1 MRPLTRLPSLPGD
14 SPGDYAEVRRAG
26 VRIKCKHHS
35 LEVSEDDIVLS
46 LNEPGGG
53 AELSCGA
60 GAAVGGSNESGR
72 GSSTSLRHLLER
84 DESGEIVILTPSKI
98 TIENYPM
105 MVRVPKTAPT
115 TPENHRSRR
124 GKREVVVSPLPDYA
138 KSPSPIHWHFP
149 CSDSD
154 GTGNSGGTGAS
165 EDTTTSTS
173 TDESHTVIQN
183 YNKRR
188 DGGGGGGSG
197 GAGGGRGTKT
207 VSIWR
212 TSENSDE
219 ETSAMIFHHESG
231 TVENYS
237 GNSSSSRSYIR
248 LEEPS
253 LVTVDEKP
261 QQKTEET
268 FFGAVLNNAIG
279 TPRNYGEDT
288 LKMSHNNAFPTLSS
302 VHDLSNEIR
311 RFQKTSNF
319 EPWTSNNLLSTVE
332 RNQSRRQREE
342 GGGSGGISS
351 IEMDAVPSSSASRGG
366 WNNGRRSS
374 EDTTELPPSYSPE
387 DRFDLTSR
395 LESFVRRFNK
405 PSSIALT
412 TLNRLSP
419 TATGHLNTTGTGG
432 RIRNRFGG
440 IERRRRRRKHQRSQ
454 IATIRRLLGGVSAH
468 AEDDHP
474 YLLQTE
480 LDWINEDL
488 MRTQAEHREG
498 RRRRRHEEL
507 EGSDEEAGEG
517 ARESSVGLMTNIR
530 RRVRRTINLFKRS

>member
-1 MRPLTRLPSLPGD
+1 M
-14 SPGDYAEVRRAG
+14 
-26 VRIKCKHHS
+26 
-35 LEVSEDDIVLS
+35 LS

-53 AELSCGA
+53 AECGDTA
-60 GAAVGGSNESGR
+60 MASESGR
-72 GSSTSLRHLLER
+72 GSSTSLKHLLER
-84 DESGEIVILTPSKI
+84 SNSGEIVILTPSKI

-105 MVRVPKTAPT
+105 LVRVPKTAPT
-115 TPENHRSRR
+115 TPEHHR
-124 GKREVVVSPLPDYA
+124 GREVIVSPLPDYA
-138 KSPSPIHWHFP
+138 TAPSPIHWHFP

-154 GTGNSGGTGAS
+154 GTGNSGTTGTG

-173 TDESHTVIQN
+173 TDESHTVIHN
-183 YNKRR
+183 YGQGKT
-188 DGGGGGGSG
+188 SG
-197 GAGGGRGTKT
+197 RSVGGGRSAETKT

-219 ETSAMIFHHESG
+219 ETSAVIFHHESG

-237 GNSSSSRSYIR
+237 SNSSRTYIQ
-248 LEEPS
+248 LQDQVVEQNKDLLKSGKCSEEPRNS
-253 LVTVDEKP
+253 NATD
-261 QQKTEET
+261 
-268 FFGAVLNNAIG
+268 FGPILNNAIG
-279 TPRNYGEDT
+279 TPRIGESN

-302 VHDLSNEIR
+302 VHNLSNEIR

-332 RNQSRRQREE
+332 RNQNRRHQSDQISCIETPSQLASSREE
-342 GGGSGGISS
+342 
-351 IEMDAVPSSSASRGG
+351 
-366 WNNGRRSS
+366 WNNQRRSVAPRADPS
-374 EDTTELPPSYSPE
+374 DVTDLPIYSE

-395 LESFVRRFNK
+395 IESFVRRFNK

-419 TATGHLNTTGTGG
+419 TATGHLSTAGTSG

-454 IATIRRLLGGVSAH
+454 IQTIRRLLGGGGGA
-468 AEDDHP
+468 DDEHP

-498 RRRRRHEEL
+498 NGEEL
-507 EGSDEEAGEG
+507 EGNERSRGTP
-517 ARESSVGLMTNIR
+517 GLMTNIR
-530 RRVRRTINLFKRS
+530 TRVRRTFDLFKRAS

>member
-1 MRPLTRLPSLPGD
+1 MFLSVHFLHLEFTNRLLSTLAD
-14 SPGDYAEVRRAG
+14 DFAEVTRAG

-53 AELSCGA
+53 AESSCGA
-60 GAAVGGSNESGR
+60 AAVGGSESGR

-105 MVRVPKTAPT
+105 LVRVPRTAPT
-115 TPENHRSRR
+115 TPEHNHRRR
-124 GKREVVVSPLPDYA
+124 NNKKEVVVSPLPDYA
-138 KSPSPIHWHFP
+138 TSPSPIHWHFP

-154 GTGNSGGTGAS
+154 GTGTSGGAAMS
-165 EDTTTSTS
+165 EDTTTSS
-173 TDESHTVIQN
+173 TDESHTVIHN
-183 YNKRR
+183 FERR
-188 DGGGGGGSG
+188 DGGPRS
-197 GAGGGRGTKT
+197 TKT

-237 GNSSSSRSYIR
+237 GNSSRTY
-248 LEEPS
+248 LELRDP
-253 LVTVDEKP
+253 VVPEK
-261 QQKTEET
+261 EEELD
-268 FFGAVLNNAIG
+268 FGPRLNNTTG
-279 TPRNYGEDT
+279 TPRNST
-288 LKMSHNNAFPTLSS
+288 LKMSHNNSFPTLSS

-311 RFQKTSNF
+311 RFQKSSNF
-319 EPWTSNNLLSTVE
+319 ERLTSNNLLSTVE
-332 RNQSRRQREE
+332 RNQGRRGRELDQ
-342 GGGSGGISS
+342 ISS
-351 IEMDAVPSSSASRGG
+351 IEMATITP
-366 WNNGRRSS
+366 WNNGR
-374 EDTTELPPSYSPE
+374 EYTTDLPSYSSE
-387 DRFDLTSR
+387 ERSDLTSR

-419 TATGHLNTTGTGG
+419 TATGHLNCNGTGG

-454 IATIRRLLGGVSAH
+454 LQTIRRLLGGSTP
-468 AEDDHP
+468 DDHP
-474 YLLQTE
+474 HLLQTE

-488 MRTQAEHREG
+488 MRNQAEHRE
-498 RRRRRHEEL
+498 RRD
-507 EGSDEEAGEG
+507 SDEEPETRTGSG
-517 ARESSVGLMTNIR
+517 GLMVTIR
-530 RRVRRTINLFKRS
+530 RRVKRTINLFK

>member
-1 MRPLTRLPSLPGD
+1 M
-14 SPGDYAEVRRAG
+14 RRAG

-53 AELSCGA
+53 VESACGV
-60 GAAVGGSNESGR
+60 AVDENSGR

-84 DESGEIVILTPSKI
+84 DNSGEIVILTPSKI

-115 TPENHRSRR
+115 TPEYHRR
-124 GKREVVVSPLPDYA
+124 GRKEVIVSPLPDYA
-138 KSPSPIHWHFP
+138 TAPSPISWHFP

-154 GTGNSGGTGAS
+154 GTGNSGGNGMS

-183 YNKRR
+183 YGKRE
-188 DGGGGGGSG
+188 
-197 GAGGGRGTKT
+197 GRGRGQSAAETKT

-237 GNSSSSRSYIR
+237 SNSSRTYIR
-248 LEEPS
+248 LQD
-253 LVTVDEKP
+253 TVAPTTAKNGGLAGRMRKRSDNEVE
-261 QQKTEET
+261 EET
-268 FFGAVLNNAIG
+268 FFGPRLNNSIL
-279 TPRNYGEDT
+279 TPRNGEET

-311 RFQKTSNF
+311 RFQKQSNF
-319 EPWTSNNLLSTVE
+319 EALTTNNLLSTVE
-332 RNQSRRQREE
+332 RNQSRRNREGE
-342 GGGSGGISS
+342 MVHS
-351 IEMDAVPSSSASRGG
+351 IELESLPGTSSRGG

-374 EDTTELPPSYSPE
+374 DYTTDLPSYSPE

-419 TATGHLNTTGTGG
+419 TATGHLSATGTGG

-454 IATIRRLLGGVSAH
+454 IQTIRRLLGGVSA
-468 AEDDHP
+468 AEDHH
-474 YLLQTE
+474 LLQTE

-498 RRRRRHEEL
+498 RINANGAVGDDDYEDV
-507 EGSDEEAGEG
+507 EGRGDRGDG
-517 ARESSVGLMTNIR
+517 RLDHGLMTNIR
-530 RRVRRTINLFKRS
+530 RRVKRTINLFKRS

>member
-1 MRPLTRLPSLPGD
+1 M
-14 SPGDYAEVRRAG
+14 
-26 VRIKCKHHS
+26 RIKCKHHS

-53 AELSCGA
+53 VESSCGA
-60 GAAVGGSNESGR
+60 AMANYESGR
-72 GSSTSLRHLLER
+72 CSSSTSLKHLLER

-115 TPENHRSRR
+115 TPEYHRRSRM
-124 GKREVVVSPLPDYA
+124 REVIVSPLPDYA
-138 KSPSPIHWHFP
+138 TSPSPIHWHFP

-154 GTGNSGGTGAS
+154 GTGTTSGGTGMS

-183 YNKRR
+183 YGKK
-188 DGGGGGGSG
+188 
-197 GAGGGRGTKT
+197 ATKT

-219 ETSAMIFHHESG
+219 EASAMIFHHESG

-237 GNSSSSRSYIR
+237 GNSTRSYIR
-248 LEEPS
+248 LQEPDQGVAGGIKKATDTAES
-253 LVTVDEKP
+253 
-261 QQKTEET
+261 
-268 FFGAVLNNAIG
+268 FFGALLNNAIA
-279 TPRNYGEDT
+279 TPRNQCEET

-311 RFQKTSNF
+311 RFQKASNF

-332 RNQSRRQREE
+332 RNESRRQREE
-342 GGGSGGISS
+342 EDSAISS
-351 IEMDAVPSSSASRGG
+351 IEMETVSSSSRGGG
-366 WNNGRRSS
+366 WNNRRRVS
-374 EDTTELPPSYSPE
+374 EHHTTDLPSYSPE

-405 PSSIALT
+405 PSSIPLT

-419 TATGHLNTTGTGG
+419 TASGHLNTLGTGG
-432 RIRNRFGG
+432 RIKNRFGG

-454 IATIRRLLGGVSAH
+454 MATMRRLLGGVSA
-468 AEDDHP
+468 AAAGNEDDQP
-474 YLLQTE
+474 YLLQSE
-480 LDWINEDL
+480 LDWMNEDL
-488 MRTQAEHREG
+488 MRTHATRGECYEG
-498 RRRRRHEEL
+498 T
-507 EGSDEEAGEG
+507 GSIAVGG
-517 ARESSVGLMTNIR
+517 GLMMNIR

>member
-1 MRPLTRLPSLPGD
+1 M
-14 SPGDYAEVRRAG
+14 
-26 VRIKCKHHS
+26 
-35 LEVSEDDIVLS
+35 LS

-53 AELSCGA
+53 AECGDT
-60 GAAVGGSNESGR
+60 AAMTSESGR
-72 GSSTSLRHLLER
+72 GSSTSLKHLLER
-84 DESGEIVILTPSKI
+84 SNSGEIVILTPSKI

-105 MVRVPKTAPT
+105 LVRVPKTAPT
-115 TPENHRSRR
+115 TPEYHRRSD
-124 GKREVVVSPLPDYA
+124 VTVSPLPDYA
-138 KSPSPIHWHFP
+138 TAPSPIHWHFP

-154 GTGNSGGTGAS
+154 GTGNSGTTGTG

-173 TDESHTVIQN
+173 TDESHTVIHNCGQG
-183 YNKRR
+183 KT
-188 DGGGGGGSG
+188 
-197 GAGGGRGTKT
+197 GGRAAETKT

-219 ETSAMIFHHESG
+219 ETSAVIFHHESG

-237 GNSSSSRSYIR
+237 SNSSRTYIHLQEPAVER
-248 LEEPS
+248 NEDGLKGSKKGEERRNAPNA
-253 LVTVDEKP
+253 TN
-261 QQKTEET
+261 
-268 FFGAVLNNAIG
+268 FGPLLNNAIG
-279 TPRNYGEDT
+279 TPRIGESN

-302 VHDLSNEIR
+302 VHNLSNEIR

-332 RNQSRRQREE
+332 RNQNRRHQLDT
-342 GGGSGGISS
+342 ISC
-351 IEMDAVPSSSASRGG
+351 IEPLSQMDAPATSRGE
-366 WNNGRRSS
+366 WNNRRRSVVS
-374 EDTTELPPSYSPE
+374 RVDLSDVTELPIYSE

-395 LESFVRRFNK
+395 IESFVRRFNK

-419 TATGHLNTTGTGG
+419 TATGHLNAAGTSG

-454 IATIRRLLGGVSAH
+454 IQTIRRLLGGGGAN
-468 AEDDHP
+468 DDEHP

-498 RRRRRHEEL
+498 NGEEL
-507 EGSDEEAGEG
+507 EGSEG
-517 ARESSVGLMTNIR
+517 SRRTPGLMTNIR
-530 RRVRRTINLFKRS
+530 TRVRRTFDLFKRTS